1 MPTYLGWN
9 VITIPTNPPAPASIE
24 FIIDDAVAI
33 NISLFTGQ
41 QQTQNWGPL
50 PEEAIVAYPPLTQ
63 TQSEAWIT
71 FLRALNG
78 MANVFQFG
86 SAFATQYASSIGS
99 RYWRLKTNTR
109 KWSISEMRVFGV
121 QFEIREAK

>member
-33 NISLFTGQ
+33 NISLF
-41 QQTQNWGPL
+41 
-50 PEEAIVAYPPLTQ
+50 
-63 TQSEAWIT
+63 T

-109 KWSISEMRVFGV
+109 KWSSSEMRVFGV